1 MKWFKTL
8 VLSAV
13 VAVIAYGVY
22 TTLTKR
28 SDRSSSARSPA
39 PPYKDKSRSDPVT
52 IGQEQGALDTGS
64 PAQLTE
70 VEKPAVPGEL
80 KPGEGVAIVE
90 SPLPADVKSG
100 LVPADPPGRVAQ
112 TSAVQPADRAESE
125 RRFQETMGEL
135 RRMLLERQLAKAQME
150 LSAWYPRRHELSE
163 ESRSQLVRLLDELT
177 GTVVYSREH
186 HLMSPH
192 VVKANE
198 TLEQIADRYAV
209 PPRLLAKINGI
220 TDAAAL
226 RPGDELKLVPG
237 PFHAEINLAQRQITI
252 YLTDHRYAGRFAIG
266 VGQEVPV
273 EPGDYLVTGKMEN
286 PVYRGADGSAFEPG
300 DPKNPL
306 GQLLIEIGS
315 SMSESK
321 FALHG
326 TNDDASLD
334 RACVEGCIRLTGRDI
349 DDLYDM
355 LLVERSNVR
364 IRR

>member
-28 SDRSSSARSPA
+28 PDRSPSARSSA
-39 PPYKDKSRSDPVT
+39 PPYQDKSRSDPVT
-52 IGQEQGALDTGS
+52 IGQGPGLMDTGE

-80 KPGEGVAIVE
+80 HAREGVASVE
-90 SPLPADVKSG
+90 SPLPSDVKSG
-100 LVPADPPGRVAQ
+100 VIPVDPLGHVAQ
-112 TSAVQPADRAESE
+112 TSGVQPADRAESE
-125 RRFQETMGEL
+125 RRFQDTMT
-135 RRMLLERQLAKAQME
+135 RVRAMLLSGQFAKAQME
-150 LSAWYPRRHELSE
+150 LSAWYSHRHELSD
-163 ESRSQLVRLLDELT
+163 ESRSQLVGLLDELT
-177 GTVVYSREH
+177 GTVIYSREH
-186 HLMSPH
+186 HLMSAH

-198 TLEQIADRYAV
+198 TLEQIADRCAV

-226 RPGDELKLVPG
+226 KEGNELKLVPG
-237 PFHAEINLAQRQITI
+237 PFHAEIDVAQRQITL
-252 YLTDHRYAGRFAIG
+252 YLTDHRYAGRCMIG

-273 EPGDYLVTGKMEN
+273 ATGDYLVTGKMEK
-286 PVYRGADGSAFEPG
+286 PSYRGADGSVFEPG

-306 GQLLIEIGS
+306 GQLLIEVGP
-315 SMSESK
+315 SMAEPK

-326 TNDDASLD
+326 THDDTTVGRD
-334 RACVEGCIRLTGRDI
+334 CVEGCIRLNARDI

-355 LLVERSNVR
+355 LLVERSSVK
-364 IRR
+364 IRK